1 MPPTVPMA
9 VLAPDLGSS
18 EPARVGG
25 WLVEVGE
32 TVREGDRLVE
42 LLLPGL
48 TFDVAAPA
56 TGRLVEIVVGANG
69 GVRAGALLGRIEPD
83 ESV

>member
-1 MPPTVPMA
+1 MTGPTV
-9 VLAPDLGSS
+9 VFAPDLGSA
-18 EPARVGG
+18 EPIRVGG

-56 TGRLVEIVVGANG
+56 TGRMVEVVASANG
-69 GVRAGALLGRIEPD
+69 SVRAGDVLGRIEPD
-83 ESV
+83 EDV